1 MVDSGIVL
9 PALVGQEH
17 AVYSDVVVLLG
28 KNRREQLAVFGVL
41 GVVHVVHELQ
51 DSGLV
56 FPLNWSGIR
65 QSLLS
70 V

>member
-1 MVDSGIVL
+1 MVDSSIVL
-9 PALVGQEH
+9 PGPVRQED

-28 KNRREQLAVFGVL
+28 ESRGEQLAVFGVL
-41 GVVHVVHELQ
+41 GVVRVVHELQ

-56 FPLNWSGIR
+56 FPLNRSGFR

>member
-1 MVDSGIVL
+1 VVDSGIVL

-41 GVVHVVHELQ
+41 GVVRVVHELQ

-56 FPLNWSGIR
+56 FPLNRSGFR